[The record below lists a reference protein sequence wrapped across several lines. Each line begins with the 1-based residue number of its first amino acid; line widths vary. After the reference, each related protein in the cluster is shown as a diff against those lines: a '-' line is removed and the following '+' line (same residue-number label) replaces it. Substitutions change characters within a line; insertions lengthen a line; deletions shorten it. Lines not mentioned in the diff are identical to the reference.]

1 MPRAAVVLLSDE
13 EGRRLVRK
21 HCRRAKMP
29 VGDLERLVE
38 ELMRSTGGERRR
50 AFFAACDDVFDAA
63 EDELE
68 F

>member
-1 MPRAAVVLLSDE
+1 
-13 EGRRLVRK
+13 
-21 HCRRAKMP
+21 MP